1 MICPKTDL
9 IMKVLVLSV
18 LLMFSSALSAL
29 EPYYHS
35 IKANKGDGIY
45 SILRRYHLIDHD
57 CNRKQFLELNKLTI
71 KDNLIIG
78 RKYKLPIKIYEYN
91 GKSIRTTVGIDNWEQ
106 AVRIKEYNEKIRKEN
121 LRRKNYIE
129 SKILWVPYHEFDCSV
144 IKPNTTIEEV
154 AKINKNPEGEKL
166 KVVKEEPNEGQV
178 TIMPLFGD
186 AHKKVK
192 IKSDDLKNEVYY
204 IVAGHGG
211 VDPGAMCTECPSTLC
226 EDEYAYDV
234 ALRLARELI
243 SHGAT
248 THIVVQDEDDGI
260 RSGKYLK
267 CDKDETIKGKRITGS
282 QLFRLR
288 NRAGAINHQYLAHK
302 KKGIKKQIAV
312 MIHVD
317 SNTKNKRMD
326 AYFFHHKTSKSSKK
340 VAEAL
345 RSKFKEKY
353 DYYQKDRGYH
363 GSLRPCNLFM
373 INNTYP
379 TSVLI
384 ELANIKNK
392 TDQKRLIK
400 ESNRELLAQ
409 WIFEGLVSAKI

>member
-1 MICPKTDL
+1 
-9 IMKVLVLSV
+9 MKVFILSVLVLCST
-18 LLMFSSALSAL
+18 ALSGI

-45 SILRRYHLIDHD
+45 SVLRRYHLIDHD
-57 CNRKQFLELNKLTI
+57 CNKKQFLELNKLTL

-78 RKYKLPIKIYEYN
+78 KKYKLPIKIYEYN
-91 GKSIRTTVGIDNWEQ
+91 GKSIRTTVGIESWEQ
-106 AVRIKEYNEKIRKEN
+106 AVRIKEYNERIRREK
-121 LRRKNYIE
+121 LRSKNYLE
-129 SKILWVPYHEFDCSV
+129 SKILWVPHHETECSIDKV
-144 IKPNTTIEEV
+144 DKQVEDV
-154 AKINKNPEGEKL
+154 AAISKNPEGEKI
-166 KVVKEEPNEGQV
+166 KVVEEEPTSGQ
-178 TIMPLFGD
+178 IKLMPIFGEK
-186 AHKKVK
+186 HKTVK
-192 IKSDDLKNEVYY
+192 IKSDKLKNEVYY
-204 IVAGHGG
+204 IVSGHGG
-211 VDPGAMCTECPSTLC
+211 IDPGAMCTDCPNTLC

-234 ALRLARELI
+234 ALRLSRELI

-248 THIVVQDEDDGI
+248 THIVVQDADDGI

-267 CDKDETIKGKRITGS
+267 CDKDETIKGKRIKGS

-302 KKGIKKQIAV
+302 KKGVKKQVAI

-340 VAEAL
+340 MAQAL
-345 RSKFKEKY
+345 QSKFKEKY
-353 DYYQKDRGYH
+353 EYYQKDRGYK
-363 GSLRPCNLFM
+363 GSVKPCNLFM

-409 WIFEGLVSAKI
+409 WIYEGIISAKI